1 VTKNEFADA
10 CRAFALAHIP
20 ELERAARERY
30 DVSSS
35 VLRWV
40 CERVGE
46 LHPSGDPDDVF
57 VLVNPKRSVEIT
69 EREPNVDAFALSDA
83 VAARLGEV
91 PRPDGVEVRMGR
103 IWRVSRFLGRAP
115 FKYTA
120 VEILVEAPGLPARR
134 VFLDAEWKE

>member
-1 VTKNEFADA
+1 M
-10 CRAFALAHIP
+10 
-20 ELERAARERY
+20 
-30 DVSSS
+30 
-35 VLRWV
+35 
-40 CERVGE
+40 
-46 LHPSGDPDDVF
+46 HPSGDPDDVF

-69 EREPNVDAFALSDA
+69 EREPNPDAFALSDA
-83 VAARLGEV
+83 VAARLVEV

-134 VFLDAEWKE
+134 VFLDAEWGE